1 MSNRAAITIR
11 MNLDE
16 QAELRNLVEA
26 YKRAPKDILKMGFY
40 LLIETTKKIQQDKAA
55 ADVAAKNTPEPNT
68 VNGAEAVT

>member
-55 ADVAAKNTPEPNT
+55 ADAAAKTHLNPIRLMGQRP
-68 VNGAEAVT
+68 